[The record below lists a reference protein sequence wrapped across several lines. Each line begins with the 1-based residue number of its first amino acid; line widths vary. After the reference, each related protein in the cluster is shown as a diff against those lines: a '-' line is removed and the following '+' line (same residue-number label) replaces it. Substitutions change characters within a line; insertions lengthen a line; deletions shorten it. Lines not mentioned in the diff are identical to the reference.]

1 MLVRSSKKS
10 TAPDKIALDIVKAA
24 TGGQKPKKEKT
35 TQKKNPAAMVLGRLG
50 GMKGGKARAE
60 KLSKE
65 ERIKIARKAAQMRW
79 MKAP

>member
-1 MLVRSSKKS
+1 
-10 TAPDKIALDIVKAA
+10 
-24 TGGQKPKKEKT
+24 
-35 TQKKNPAAMVLGRLG
+35 MVLGRLG

-79 MKAP
+79 MKTP